1 MPISHRDLWRK
12 IKSETKG
19 KSPSE
24 EIAILERYLSDWP
37 EFKGPYQEMRKK
49 YERRIEELRKVEHVL
64 SSGARGHVDPFS
76 VRKRGLGEVALI
88 GLPNSGKTSVFRT
101 LTGADAEV
109 ADYPYTTLKPNVGMF
124 NLGGFE
130 FEIVDLPAVPDDSI
144 DTLSYATG
152 LKEAVL
158 NADLLGLVIDLTGD
172 AESQLEVLSERLR
185 EIGAKAELSVGTVP
199 GGRSPSVKGAIVF
212 AAKRDVEGDGAV
224 ESVRSLLPEARV
236 FGHPIDEQ
244 LLRGVGEALCLF
256 LDRIVVVARDPDSRD
271 EPMAFAVM
279 TGSTVHDLAREIHGD
294 LAGVAKRGKVW
305 GASAKFPGQDV
316 GLEHELAPGD
326 IVEILTR

>member
-12 IKSETKG
+12 IKGETKG
-19 KSPSE
+19 KTPSE

-49 YERRIEELRKVEHVL
+49 YERRIDELRKVEHVL

-76 VRKRGLGEVALI
+76 VRKRGLAEVALV
-88 GLPNSGKTSVFRT
+88 GLPNSGKSSVFCS
-101 LTGADAEV
+101 LTGADAEI
-109 ADYPYTTLKPNVGMF
+109 ADYPYTTLKPNVGML

-130 FEIVDLPAVPDDSI
+130 FEIIDLPAVPDDSI
-144 DTLSYATG
+144 DTLTYATG

-158 NADLLGLVIDLTGD
+158 NADLLALVIDVTGD
-172 AESQLEVLSERLR
+172 AESQLEVIRERLA
-185 EIGAKAELSVGTVP
+185 EIGATAELSTAAVSD
-199 GGRSPSVKGAIVF
+199 GRPPSVKGTIVF
-212 AAKRDVEGDGAV
+212 AAKCDVEGDGEV
-224 ESVRSLLPEARV
+224 ESVRALLPEAHV
-236 FGHPIDEQ
+236 FGHPFDES

-271 EPMAFAVM
+271 EPMAFAVR

-294 LAGVAKRGKVW
+294 LAGHAKRGKVW
-305 GASAKFPGQDV
+305 GSSAKFPGQDV

-326 IVEILTR
+326 VVEILSR